1 MKLQSE
7 IDDEA
12 QKVYIGKLIEDFTK
26 MENPGT
32 V

>member
-1 MKLQSE
+1 MELQSK

-26 MENPGT
+26 MENPDT